1 MADLTAIDILIT
13 PDGDTVERARA
24 VNARL
29 RKSVP
34 GGFALDATHQP
45 HITTL
50 QRYVRTAEL
59 DQVFDAVAKTT
70 AATDIATLTF
80 EAEMIRHVDW
90 GIPCQGYAVF
100 VVKPGPG
107 VLDYQARLLSGVT
120 PFSESGGTA
129 AAFVTD
135 ADGINDTTLK
145 WVEQFVPGQIGPK
158 YIPHLSLGFATLDDL
173 KVIEAEPFETF
184 AIHPVSIAVYHLG
197 NNGNARTELKS
208 WQV

>member
-1 MADLTAIDILIT
+1 MADLTAIDILIN
-13 PDGDTVERARA
+13 PDDHTTGRARA

-59 DQVFDAVAKTT
+59 DQVFVAVATT
-70 AATDIATLTF
+70 IAATDIATLTF
-80 EAEMIRHVDW
+80 EAVQIRHVDW
-90 GIPCQGYAVF
+90 GIPGQGYAVF
-100 VVKPGPG
+100 VVNPGPG
-107 VLDYQARLLSGVT
+107 VLDYQARLLSAVA
-120 PFSESGGTA
+120 PFAESDGTA

-145 WVEQFVPGQIGPK
+145 WVEEFVPGQIGAR
-158 YIPHLSLGFATLDDL
+158 YLPHLSLGFATLDDL
-173 KVIEAEPFETF
+173 KVIEAEPFDPF
-184 AIHPVSIAVYHLG
+184 PIHPASIAVYHLG

-208 WQV
+208 WNV